1 MKNMILQVKNSNE
14 SISPKGGLTAKRSNR
29 WLAIGLT
36 VLCTVLL
43 AGCKDK
49 PGALIGGIEKPVWT
63 ATTDYDLSSSMTAV
77 VRVDL
82 FGSFTDEEL
91 SAAKYAPSAND
102 ELAAFA
108 GTTCLGVGTWNETYD
123 AYWLY
128 ITAPTDDE
136 ELVLRYY
143 SAALKQ
149 IFVATTTLPYHN
161 DTQVGTAAAPYTP
174 QWIVTP
180 DRE

>member
-1 MKNMILQVKNSNE
+1 MKNMMLQVKNS
-14 SISPKGGLTAKRSNR
+14 KGLCSFSVAVFCL
-29 WLAIGLT
+29 LAIA
-36 VLCTVLL
+36 VSFS
-43 AGCKDK
+43 GCKDK
-49 PGALIGGIEKPVWT
+49 PGALVGGIEKPVWT

-143 SAALKQ
+143 SASLKQ
-149 IFVATTTLPYHN
+149 IFIATTTLPYHN

-174 QWIVTP
+174 KWIVTP

>member
-1 MKNMILQVKNSNE
+1 MVVLFLFVVFGTKRYEDYMKYLKE
-14 SISPKGGLTAKRSNR
+14 AKVSWPRIVQLNKLG
-29 WLAIGLT
+29 WPIG
-36 VLCTVLL
+36 VQ
-43 AGCKDK
+43 
-49 PGALIGGIEKPVWT
+49 
-63 ATTDYDLSSSMTAV
+63 M
-77 VRVDL
+77 
-82 FGSFTDEEL
+82 SF
-91 SAAKYAPSAND
+91 

-174 QWIVTP
+174 KWIVTP